1 MPLWNFDAA
10 KQHFFCIMVN
20 VQSLETT
27 LTLIADKK
35 NQLSTLP
42 YNDENYDLLE
52 EELHQLED
60 NFMQKYGT
68 YLEEVLAY
76 IHNELCPDT
85 DVLLPIAY
93 LAKKY
98 VKKGIN
104 PDGTPFYDV
113 TSNEGVIVDVD
124 DYPADLTRL
133 VLVPGP
139 TRLVLQ
145 VGNRMQEQVWQA
157 R

>member
-1 MPLWNFDAA
+1 
-10 KQHFFCIMVN
+10 MVN
-20 VQSLETT
+20 VQGLETM
-27 LTLIADKK
+27 LAYIAEKK
-35 NQLSTLP
+35 NQLSTLH
-42 YNDENYDLLE
+42 YSDENYDLLE
-52 EELHQLED
+52 EELHNLED
-60 NFMQKYGT
+60 SFMEEYGT
-68 YLEEVLAY
+68 YLEEALAY
-76 IHNELCPDT
+76 VHDELCPDT

-98 VKKGIN
+98 VKKGVRT
-104 PDGTPFYDV
+104 DGTSFYDV
-113 TSNEGVIVDVD
+113 AMDEGVIVDVD
-124 DYPADLTRL
+124 DYPKDLTRL

>member
-1 MPLWNFDAA
+1 
-10 KQHFFCIMVN
+10 MVN
-20 VQSLETT
+20 VQALETA
-27 LTLIADKK
+27 LAHIAEKK
-35 NQLSTLP
+35 NQLSTLT

-52 EELHQLED
+52 EELHNLED
-60 NFMQKYGT
+60 DFMQEYGT
-68 YLEEVLAY
+68 YLEEALAY
-76 IHNELCPDT
+76 VHDELCPDT

-98 VKKGIN
+98 VKKGVRT
-104 PDGTPFYDV
+104 DGTPYYDV
-113 TSNEGVIVDVD
+113 ALDEGVIVDVD
-124 DYPADLTRL
+124 DYPTDLTRL

>member
-1 MPLWNFDAA
+1 
-10 KQHFFCIMVN
+10 MVN
-20 VQSLETT
+20 VQDLEFI
-27 LTLIADKK
+27 LAKIAEKK
-35 NQLSTLP
+35 NQLSAMN
-42 YNDENYDLLE
+42 YNDEKYDLVE
-52 EELHQLED
+52 EELHDLED
-60 NFMQKYGT
+60 NFMQEYGT
-68 YLEEVLAY
+68 YLEDALADV
-76 IHNELCPDT
+76 HDELCPDS

-98 VKKGIN
+98 VKKGEN
-104 PDGTPFYDV
+104 TDGLPYFDV
-113 TSNEGVIVDVD
+113 PIEEGVIVDVD
-124 DYPADLTRL
+124 DYPKDLTRL

>member
-1 MPLWNFDAA
+1 
-10 KQHFFCIMVN
+10 MVN
-20 VQSLETT
+20 VQALETT
-27 LTLIADKK
+27 LAHIAEKK
-35 NQLSTLP
+35 NQLSTLN

-52 EELHQLED
+52 EELHHLED
-60 NFMQKYGT
+60 DFMHEYGT
-68 YLEEVLAY
+68 YLEEALAY
-76 IHNELCPDT
+76 VHDELCPDT

-98 VKKGIN
+98 VKKGVN

-113 TSNEGVIVDVD
+113 TLDEGVIVDVD
-124 DYPADLTRL
+124 DYPTALTRL

>member
-1 MPLWNFDAA
+1 
-10 KQHFFCIMVN
+10 MVN
-20 VQSLETT
+20 VQGLETM
-27 LTLIADKK
+27 LAYIAEKK
-35 NQLSTLP
+35 NQLSTLN

-52 EELHQLED
+52 EELHNLED
-60 NFMQKYGT
+60 SFIEEYGT
-68 YLEEVLAY
+68 YLEEALADV
-76 IHNELCPDT
+76 HDELCPDT

-98 VKKGIN
+98 VKKGVKT
-104 PDGTPFYDV
+104 DGTPFYDV
-113 TSNEGVIVDVD
+113 ALDEGVIVDVD
-124 DYPADLTRL
+124 DYPKDLTRL

>member
-1 MPLWNFDAA
+1 
-10 KQHFFCIMVN
+10 MVN
-20 VQSLETT
+20 VQTLETM
-27 LTLIADKK
+27 LAVIAEKK
-35 NQLSTLP
+35 NQLSALN
-42 YNDENYDLLE
+42 YNDENYDLVE
-52 EELHQLED
+52 EELHNLED
-60 NFMQKYGT
+60 KFMQDYGT
-68 YLEEVLAY
+68 YLEEALADV
-76 IHNELCPDT
+76 HDELCPDS

-104 PDGTPFYDV
+104 TDGTPFYDV
-113 TSNEGVIVDVD
+113 ALDEGVIVDVD
-124 DYPADLTRL
+124 DYPKDLTRL

-139 TRLVLQ
+139 TRLLLQ